1 MPLSHPPK
9 NALIIGASGGIGAAI
24 TQGLLA
30 DPRVHQVHATA
41 REATGLASRLGANH
55 SSGNRLT
62 CHELDI
68 TDEQSIRQVAAGL
81 TDQAIELDWIF
92 CATGILHDQS
102 GSNTR
107 VPERRLVDVEPQ
119 TLMDNFS
126 VNSVGPLLVAKHFS
140 SLLPR
145 TERAVF
151 SALSARVGSIGD
163 NRLGGWYSYRA
174 SKAAL
179 NMLIRNLSI
188 ELARRHRGLICT
200 ALHPGT
206 VDTGLSRPFQA
217 KVPAGKL
224 FDATLAASQLL
235 DVLDGL
241 TADDN
246 GQFFAWDG
254 QPVPW

>member
-1 MPLSHPPK
+1 MPLSNPPK
-9 NALIIGASGGIGAAI
+9 SALIVGASGGIGASIA
-24 TQGLLA
+24 QALLQ
-30 DPRVHQVHATA
+30 DPRVQQVHATA
-41 REATGLASRLGANH
+41 RDATTLASQLGADQNTG
-55 SSGNRLT
+55 SRLT
-62 CHELDI
+62 CHDLDI
-68 TDEQSIRQVAAGL
+68 TDAQSIEQVATRL
-81 TDQAIELDWIF
+81 SEQAIELDWII
-92 CATGILHDQS
+92 CATGILHDKT
-102 GSNTR
+102 GDNPK
-107 VPERRLVDVEPQ
+107 VPERRLADVEPQ

-126 VNSVGPLLVAKHFS
+126 VNSIGPLLVAKHFS

-179 NMLIRNLSI
+179 NMLVRNLSI
-188 ELARRHRGLICT
+188 ELVRRHRGLICT

-217 KVPAGKL
+217 KVAAGKL
-224 FDATLAASQLL
+224 FDPTRAALQLL

-241 TADDN
+241 TAEDN
-246 GQFFAWDG
+246 GHFFAWDG